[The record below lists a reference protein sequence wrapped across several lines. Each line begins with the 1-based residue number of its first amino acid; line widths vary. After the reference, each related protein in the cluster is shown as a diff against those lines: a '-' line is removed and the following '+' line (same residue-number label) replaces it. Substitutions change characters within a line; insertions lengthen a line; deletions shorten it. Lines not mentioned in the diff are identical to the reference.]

1 MGATDCVGWR
11 VIGVNGGLDSG
22 SSKGMVSAYIVLDLG
37 MAVARISIGP
47 LRGVLGPID
56 TWVGINPVSAAS
68 LAGCSALRCPF
79 TSWVHRFGCL
89 AFSMS
94 EWSGP
99 LYASHSPR
107 SVRLGC
113 IADPVGGA
121 LVLASILHS
130 GGLTCDGALSSAMR
144 LWPTSV
150 WRAHRIWW
158 WMILAPIFL
167 GEPRLWVWWLGP
179 AKLASASSGPWCV
192 LDRLMVGCHPFGGA
206 HAPLCL

>member
-1 MGATDCVGWR
+1 MPLVTGASSSQSRHKVGVGKPLLRPGPKGMGATDCVGWR

-37 MAVARISIGP
+37 MAVAAHKHWSSPWRVGAHRYVGRHQPCECGVSRRMFGAAMSIH
-47 LRGVLGPID
+47 VLGPSIRVF
-56 TWVGINPVSAAS
+56 TPFRCRNGVG
-68 LAGCSALRCPF
+68 R
-79 TSWVHRFGCL
+79 
-89 AFSMS
+89 
-94 EWSGP
+94 

-158 WMILAPIFL
+158 WMILA
-167 GEPRLWVWWLGP
+167 
-179 AKLASASSGPWCV
+179 
-192 LDRLMVGCHPFGGA
+192 DD
-206 HAPLCL
+206 